1 MMVKVIFK
9 NSHRVGKCFS
19 TKSYSLRNC
28 DFVYKSHATALDA
41 ERYLFCKI
49 TLNQS
54 FIFHLPGPS
63 IPIFNA
69 YRSSAEYS
77 FGSIPFL
84 KWLETDESQHPA
96 NNIKIAW
103 ISMVETPNEYS
114 GHTLV
119 LARWILETSSG
130 NWILRSRP
138 GMLFASP
145 TGYEKVK
152 NIGWKM
158 PSKCPIKI
166 REGACPSAKA
176 ATFFWHS
183 PSSGHLEN
191 QFFNKFGL
199 VTESMGTFLLE
210 EKRRVGLA
218 SFCVLYFI
226 PFVLPSQNLC
236 WLQHSASVQSH
247 NSPISTFPQ
256 GHLLSPPYWKL
267 QPTPSCQYFL
277 FVLLTLV
284 DFIVFSFVM
293 HDMFFLNYPF
303 GSFISWAPTRTETC
317 EREGFLSAVY
327 PVPVTLPGTWGVLVG
342 WMKLMWQPFEHELDW
357 KFAGRGKTAIEM
369 IWPVIQLIINSCLAC
384 KTLKWFLD

>member
-19 TKSYSLRNC
+19 TESYSLRNC

-41 ERYLFCKI
+41 ERYLFCRI
-49 TLNQS
+49 TFNQS

-63 IPIFNA
+63 IPVFNA

-103 ISMVETPNEYS
+103 ICMVETPNEYS

-138 GMLFASP
+138 GMLFAFP

-199 VTESMGTFLLE
+199 VIESMGTFLLE
-210 EKRRVGLA
+210 EKRRAGLA
-218 SFCVLYFI
+218 SFCVSCTLLHSSFCLRICADWSTLPQCSHII
-226 PFVLPSQNLC
+226 PPSQ
-236 WLQHSASVQSH
+236 HSLRDIFSHHLIENCTQSQAASS
-247 NSPISTFPQ
+247 SCLSS
-256 GHLLSPPYWKL
+256 LL
-267 QPTPSCQYFL
+267 
-277 FVLLTLV
+277 LLT
-284 DFIVFSFVM
+284 S
-293 HDMFFLNYPF
+293 
-303 GSFISWAPTRTETC
+303 
-317 EREGFLSAVY
+317 
-327 PVPVTLPGTWGVLVG
+327 
-342 WMKLMWQPFEHELDW
+342 
-357 KFAGRGKTAIEM
+357 
-369 IWPVIQLIINSCLAC
+369 
-384 KTLKWFLD
+384 